1 MFERKPSFTQVSV
14 FITGILILLIALSI
28 PSTAYAD
35 DPTPVPP
42 NNGNCIT
49 CHEDL
54 YFLHDTG
61 NWFCLEESPMTCVGC
76 HGGDPTATTKELAHI
91 NRAPHP
97 VLNDDVSKCQQC
109 HPEQCDERVA
119 LFDQTAGIGEIL
131 VAVHYTPANSTG
143 ISKTFPASEQKAKK
157 SGSWLNLMEIISVI
171 LVGSIALAIYF
182 YFRVRHA
189 SKGKS

>member
-1 MFERKPSFTQVSV
+1 MFARKSSFTQIASLL
-14 FITGILILLIALSI
+14 TGVLILLIALSA
-28 PSTAYAD
+28 PSIVYAD

-119 LFDQTAGIGEIL
+119 LFDQTAGIGNVL
-131 VAVHYTPANSTG
+131 VAVPYTPADSTG
-143 ISKTFPASEQKAKK
+143 ISKTFPVTEQQAEKPV
-157 SGSWLNLMEIISVI
+157 SWFNFIEIVSVI
-171 LVGSIALAIYF
+171 LVCSIALAIYF
-182 YFRVRHA
+182 YYRVRLA
-189 SKGKS
+189 SKGK